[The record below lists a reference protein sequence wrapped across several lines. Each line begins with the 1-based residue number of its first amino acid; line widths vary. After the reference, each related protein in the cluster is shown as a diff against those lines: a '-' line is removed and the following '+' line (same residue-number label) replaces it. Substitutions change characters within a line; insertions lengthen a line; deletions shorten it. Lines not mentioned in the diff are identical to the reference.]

1 MNGGFLG
8 TAAPLDADIILL
20 LEIVMGVGLLIGALL
35 ARRGR
40 FRAHAWCQSAL
51 VLLNVVLI
59 VLTMLP
65 SFRAHVSPKIPL
77 RLNKTYYAL
86 ATVHAALGTVTEFAA
101 LYILLAAGTSVL
113 PQKFRIANY
122 KLWMRSVLL
131 LWWIVLLLGFATY
144 ARWYVPHLFRK

>member
-65 SFRAHVSPKIPL
+65 SFRAHLSPKIPL